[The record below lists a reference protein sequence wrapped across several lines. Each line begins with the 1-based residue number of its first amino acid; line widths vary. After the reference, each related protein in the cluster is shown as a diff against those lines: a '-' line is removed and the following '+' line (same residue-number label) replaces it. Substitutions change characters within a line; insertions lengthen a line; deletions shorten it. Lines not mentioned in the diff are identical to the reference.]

1 MNNKRSRRAP
11 VLSGALET
19 LEGRVVLS
27 TTAAGSLATGAA
39 QVSAMSSHKAAAT
52 TTTLAVSPGTLGQ
65 PVKFSVTVRGPASA
79 GSPTGTVN
87 LVDHGQVLGTLTLS
101 PTTSNGSKFAISTA
115 TVTMESQAGGGAY
128 FFGKHAVSAAFVP
141 SGSFAKSAATTTFTV
156 AQPAFATLAG
166 GVKVATIAPGTGA
179 AIQSGQTANVLYT
192 GYLAKSGK
200 IFDDSLSH
208 GGTTLGYTLGSGQ
221 VIAGFDAGTV
231 GMQVG
236 ETRIV
241 EIPPAQ
247 GYGATANGSIPANS
261 TLIFVLTLE
270 SIS

>member
-1 MNNKRSRRAP
+1 MNHRRPRRAP
-11 VLSGALET
+11 VLSGVVET

-27 TTAAGSLATGAA
+27 TTTAGSLAQGAV
-39 QVSAMSSHKAAAT
+39 QVSAQSAHKAAT
-52 TTTLAVSPGTLGQ
+52 TTTLAVGPGTLGQ
-65 PVKFSVTVRGPASA
+65 PITFTVTVRGPASA

-87 LVDHGQVLGTLTLS
+87 ITDHGQVLGTLTLS
-101 PTTSNGSKFAISTA
+101 PATSSSSKFAVSSA
-115 TVTMESQAGGGAY
+115 TVTLAPQPGGGAY
-128 FFGKHAVSAAFVP
+128 FFGPHALSATFVP
-141 SGSFAKSAATTTFTV
+141 SGSFSKSVASKTFTV
-156 AQPAFATLAG
+156 GQPAFTTLVG
-166 GVKVATIAPGTGA
+166 GVKVATIAPGSGT

-192 GYLAKSGK
+192 GYLAKTGK

-208 GGTTLGYTLGSGQ
+208 GGSPFGFTLGAGQ
-221 VIAGFDAGTV
+221 VVPGFDAGTV

-261 TLIFVLTLE
+261 TLIFVLTLK